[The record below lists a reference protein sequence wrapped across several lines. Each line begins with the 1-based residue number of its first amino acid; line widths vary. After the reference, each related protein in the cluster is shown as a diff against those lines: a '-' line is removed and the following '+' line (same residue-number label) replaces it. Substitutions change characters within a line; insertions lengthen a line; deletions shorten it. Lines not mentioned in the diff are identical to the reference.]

1 MRRTTAWGR
10 VFGAYKYERHRL
22 PGISQRRASG
32 LAQAKVMKSL
42 SNEDSVQH
50 RASRKLPDG
59 VSSDEQHRVTTSAFG
74 YFHRLPR
81 CEAEALVEFARLVR
95 DSERKVDQA
104 DVSTLDAFRVA
115 RRKSNSELEL
125 ESLIKQFALGLSFFD
140 RYKVSSHTLTVA
152 CCMLTPPV
160 DTAAGARRKVEGG
173 DEARA
178 RQPVVDTGEARLA
191 A

>member
-1 MRRTTAWGR
+1 MADTQVYHATNDHMAES

-32 LAQAKVMKSL
+32 LAQARVMKSL

-50 RASRKLPDG
+50 RASRKPQDG
-59 VSSDEQHRVTTSAFG
+59 GSSDEQHRVTTSAFG

-104 DVSTLDAFRVA
+104 DDVSTLDAFRVA
-115 RRKSNSELEL
+115 LRKSNSELEL

-140 RYKVSSHTLTVA
+140 RFKVSSHTRTTS
-152 CCMLTPPV
+152 C
-160 DTAAGARRKVEGG
+160 
-173 DEARA
+173 
-178 RQPVVDTGEARLA
+178 
-191 A
+191 